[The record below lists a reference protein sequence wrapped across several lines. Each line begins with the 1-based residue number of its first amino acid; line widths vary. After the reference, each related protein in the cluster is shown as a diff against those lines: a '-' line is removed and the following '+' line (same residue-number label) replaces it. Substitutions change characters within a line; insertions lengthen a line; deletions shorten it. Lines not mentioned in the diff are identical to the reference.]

1 MNPLEWQAALIVTT
15 PLRVD
20 VGRLP
25 QSALPQIRRVHLA
38 LCPDGVLQAGWEI
51 PEVEREYP
59 KAQLVGWKP
68 LRDVPFTLPIRFER
82 TDSPQVVTL
91 IPRGAWV
98 LPYNE
103 ALYQRYTQ
111 LATQLQALYTAIES
125 NPLKLPQNFV
135 IELPTS
141 AVWQPTAGET
151 WAEFAQRLL
160 THLEDGG
167 CGFWE

>member
-1 MNPLEWQAALIVTT
+1 MNPWQWQSVLIVTT
-15 PLRVD
+15 PLRLD
-20 VGRLP
+20 IGRLP
-25 QSALPQIRRVHLA
+25 HSAFLQIQRVHLA
-38 LCPDGVLQAGWEI
+38 LCPDGVLQAAWDTSEA
-51 PEVEREYP
+51 EREYP

-98 LPYNE
+98 LPYDE
-103 ALYQRYTQ
+103 ALYQRYNQ
-111 LATQLQALYTAIES
+111 LAAQLQALYTAIES
-125 NPLKLPQNFV
+125 NPLNPPHNLSS
-135 IELPTS
+135 ELPTA

-151 WAEFAQRLL
+151 WTEFAQRLL
-160 THLEDGG
+160 THLEDGC